1 MSQVYVSWG
10 SSLGNYN
17 TTFVIERSQSGGAFA
32 EVARV
37 RNQTSF
43 IDSALQFDVDYSYRV
58 WAINEG
64 GQSGF
69 SAVATVH
76 TKNIGTAFPTNGI
89 RLWLA
94 ADSAATNPV
103 RTWTSQ
109 VGNNTVGLQTG
120 LSQQPSLVA
129 NGLHGRPVVHFSGN
143 QFLSLPSNLMNGAA
157 AGEMFVVMR
166 ADPYNSDTIRGF
178 MRIGSNGDNAH
189 YPINGVIA
197 DNFGSTA
204 RKDGAGTPMEDLSQY
219 HIYNAVSTPTEWTS
233 RLNGVLYYTTS
244 VNSVGFS
251 TAPQIGLSQSWYF
264 AGDMAEI
271 IVFDRALSD
280 VERSAVQEYLS
291 VKYTILDADHDGLD
305 GDQEL
310 AIGTDPNNWDTNGD
324 GVADGIEYYSG
335 LDPTNPD
342 MDGDGL
348 SNAVELAMGTSPF
361 LADTDRDG
369 VPDGQDAYPLDPTRW
384 EAPIFDPNDHTP
396 PTITLVEPADAILL
410 P

>member
-1 MSQVYVSWG
+1 
-10 SSLGNYN
+10 
-17 TTFVIERSQSGGAFA
+17 
-32 EVARV
+32 V

-166 ADPYNSDTIRGF
+166 TDPYNSGTIRGF

-197 DNFGSTA
+197 DNFGSTT

-219 HIYNAVSTPTEWTS
+219 HIYNAVSTPAEWTS

-251 TAPQIGLSQSWYF
+251 TSPQIGLSQSWYF

-271 IVFDRALSD
+271 IVFERALSD

-305 GDQEL
+305 ADQEL

-324 GVADGIEYYSG
+324 GVADGIEYFSG

-348 SNAVELAMGTSPF
+348 SNALELAMGTSPF

-396 PTITLVEPADAILL
+396 PTITLEEPADAILL